1 MLDNY
6 TKLNIAITRFA
17 GFVSELPHSPTENDV
32 LEYHDI
38 LDLFEEGCEEDLS
51 PFRIA
56 PDKLKPA
63 IRGTMASFCGWR
75 FKEPSVEFG
84 YFLGQVRA
92 LTNYLMTVLGSRPC

>member
-6 TKLNIAITRFA
+6 TKLNIATTRFA

-51 PFRIA
+51 QFRIA

-63 IRGTMASFCGWR
+63 SLCGWR
-75 FKEPSVEFG
+75 FKESSVEFG

-92 LTNYLMTVLGSRPC
+92 LTNYLMTVLDSRRC